1 MSETS
6 SKNKEK
12 GVIPTSSITQTFISL
27 SPSSADVTVN
37 PAVFKK
43 QSKQKGK
50 GHLVRC
56 IQRKTGNDGEI
67 VSAIEIPNVDSV
79 DNVIRIMIEHM
90 KLGVRFITLTSI
102 FIHITFISHCF
113 LTNIH

>member
-12 GVIPTSSITQTFISL
+12 GVIPTTSITQAFISL
-27 SPSSADVTVN
+27 VPSSADVTVN

-56 IQRKTGNDGEI
+56 IQRKKGTSGNDGEI

-79 DNVIRIMIEHM
+79 DKVRRIMTEHM
-90 KLGVRFITLTSI
+90 KLGVRPL
-102 FIHITFISHCF
+102 H
-113 LTNIH
+113 